1 MEGSSYLYSR
11 RSTMPEKTPHS
22 EEPASKMTE
31 AREHARA
38 ARSSMLKS
46 FEELIPHG
54 FIEHRRAARKE
65 MLLAMRS
72 LLDAAIDRMER
83 KPKA

>member
-1 MEGSSYLYSR
+1 
-11 RSTMPEKTPHS
+11 MPEKTHHAAEMSPRI
-22 EEPASKMTE
+22 KE
-31 AREHARA
+31 ARDHARA
-38 ARSSMLKS
+38 AGASMRKG

-72 LLDAAIDRMER
+72 LLDAAIERMEK
-83 KPKA
+83 KPE

>member
-1 MEGSSYLYSR
+1 
-11 RSTMPEKTPHS
+11 MPEKTHHAAEMSPRL
-22 EEPASKMTE
+22 KE
-31 AREHARA
+31 ARDHARA
-38 ARSSMLKS
+38 AGASMRRS

-72 LLDAAIDRMER
+72 LLDAAIERMEK
-83 KPKA
+83 KPQ